1 MPCKY
6 GCESKKIKVGDELFK
21 PLVSYG
27 SKLTKYTPG
36 INKSTALERLGYSPD
51 RFGRAI
57 KEKQATLNFLLR
69 REVLRGTT
77 PYYSTEIENLRK
89 EIEDMRK
96 LTQLNKQSHAK
107 LEEYVRSY
115 PGGMIPNNALTPPAI
130 DMETQTEPPPQMVDQ
145 GSGGGVNPVTAD
157 VDKGEAEPEPE
168 EEMPTPE
175 EEGTPPPEEEESEA
189 SEPTDWDAETFD
201 KAYDIIKYRAKKAE
215 QRGKVIDEIWMA
227 GAYDRF
233 GVFSKDEIEE
243 KWDDL
248 PALYQTAQQPP
259 EYDMEAL
266 REARLNYLEQYVR

>member
-6 GCESKKIKVGDELFK
+6 GCESKKIKIGDALFK

-77 PYYSTEIENLRK
+77 PYYSTEIESLRNEIANLRK
-89 EIEDMRK
+89 LAE
-96 LTQLNKQSHAK
+96 LNKVSHAK

-115 PGGMIPNNALTPPAI
+115 PGGMIPDNVLTPPAI
-130 DMETQTEPPPQMVDQ
+130 EMETQTEPPPEMVDQ
-145 GSGGGVNPVTAD
+145 GSGGGVNSVTAD

-168 EEMPTPE
+168 EEMPTPTP
-175 EEGTPPPEEEESEA
+175 EGTETEEDTGSEGSATEATPGKPEEI
-189 SEPTDWDAETFD
+189 DWDDETFA
-201 KAYDIIKYRAKKAE
+201 KAYDVIEYRAKKAE
-215 QRGKVIDEIWMA
+215 QRNKVIDEIWMA

-233 GVFSKDEIEE
+233 GSLSKDEIEE
-243 KWDDL
+243 NKGIRIDG
-248 PALYQTAQQPP
+248 
-259 EYDMEAL
+259 MK
-266 REARLNYLEQYVR
+266 